1 MTKPDLATLEK
12 TIEKAFDERDGVN
25 TGTRGEIRDAVE
37 TSLALLDKG
46 QARVAERQA
55 DGSWTLRVRI
65 QNISTVPMRYERV
78 EATLRIAQFEAG
90 RLSLMP
96 GVSVGPNSAE
106 TVETTLIPNAEA
118 ARAVQDALSSGRGV
132 RYAFEGEIASSDPRR
147 TDRFTHQSVL
157 SPVPG
162 LDGVLR

>member
-1 MTKPDLATLEK
+1 MPA
-12 TIEKAFDERDGVN
+12 AFR
-25 TGTRGEIRDAVE
+25 
-37 TSLALLDKG
+37 LALFAALLG
-46 QARVAERQA
+46 TLAACTGSAGPPRRVWPPQPSIQEMTVQA